1 MDMVGIDTVTLVT
14 SDFTFD
20 MAKNMQSELPF
31 LVGNFPK
38 PLGMENEK
46 SVLLAD
52 VHGVEITGDFLR
64 PQKAIRDTGVLQIQ
78 KLGKDNLPTMKIQIS
93 IPKFLTGE
101 NYLLAEKNDLKKIYS
116 ELNDELATMGI
127 KTDVSKA
134 KVSRQDVTKNIIAD
148 YSPNMYIPIFRQLSA
163 SRMRDVEHNAETYT
177 KMNGTREICFYDK
190 RQEMLDAGESVKHL
204 PNNVLRNE
212 YRIKK
217 TESVIKIY
225 GVETFKDV
233 YRDFDDIKEIYKNEL
248 KKGMF
253 KSPFLD
259 TKKTDDT
266 MQIFWNAMQNSGK
279 GKANFYE
286 QGLLQILCNQTK
298 SVIENIS
305 TEKVLDLYCDF
316 LLSKGYDKKSISV
329 MKCNQKIKIRK
340 INEKMFSCMKLSPSI
355 TMQDLYNE
363 LYIKLVA

>member
-78 KLGKDNLPTMKIQIS
+78 KLGKDNLPTMKLQIS

-101 NYLLAEKNDLKKIYS
+101 NYLLADKSELAEIYS
-116 ELNDELATMGI
+116 ELNDELKKMGI
-127 KTDVSKA
+127 NTDISKA
-134 KVSRQDVTKNIIAD
+134 KVSRQDVTKNIISD

-163 SRMRDVEHNAETYT
+163 SRMHDVEHSAETYT

-225 GVETFKDV
+225 GVETFRDV
-233 YRDFDDIKEIYKNEL
+233 YRDFDDIKETYKNEL

-259 TKKTDDT
+259 CQKTDDT

-329 MKCNQKIKIRK
+329 MKCNQKAKIRK

-363 LYIKLVA
+363 LYTKLVA